1 MDATK
6 EKDSI
11 TLNPGAGS
19 VSGGTRHPLFGAVPP
34 TYSNVTIT
42 STGAT
47 TSPIYTTGTG
57 IASPWLS
64 TSTIA
69 GTNSTK
75 INLDG
80 KDADIVINGHS
91 LTDTLRALEE
101 RLNILVPNTELEA
114 EWAELKKLGDAYRKL
129 EADLTEKADMWGRLN
144 ATEPKLQLTSNA
156 VCRIIVVYYGKNISK
171 FGVF

>member
-1 MDATK
+1 MDTD
-6 EKDSI
+6 DSYTGTI
-11 TLNPGAGS
+11 SAGTVHPG
-19 VSGGTRHPLFGAVPP
+19 FGAVPP

-47 TSPIYTTGTG
+47 TAPTFTTGTG
-57 IASPWLS
+57 IASPWMS

-91 LTDTLRALEE
+91 LTDTLQALEE
-101 RLNILVPNTELEA
+101 RLNILVPNTQLEK
-114 EWAELKKLGDAYRKL
+114 EWAELKQLGDKYRKL
-129 EADLTEKADMWGRLN
+129 EQDLIEKNNMWKALN
-144 ATEPKLQLTSNA
+144 K
-156 VCRIIVVYYGKNISK
+156 V
-171 FGVF
+171 

>member
-1 MDATK
+1 MDSTK

-11 TLNPGAGS
+11 TLNLGA
-19 VSGGTRHPLFGAVPP
+19 VSGTYGTSHPSFGAVPP

-57 IASPWLS
+57 YNPIEATWSGS
-64 TSTIA
+64 TNT
-69 GTNSTK
+69 TK

-80 KDADIVINGHS
+80 KDADIVINGKS
-91 LTDTLRALEE
+91 LLDTLNALEE
-101 RLNILVPNTELEA
+101 RLNMLVPNTELET
-114 EWAELKKLGDAYRKL
+114 EWAELKQLGDAYRKL

-144 ATEPKLQLTSNA
+144 ATEPKL
-156 VCRIIVVYYGKNISK
+156 
-171 FGVF
+171 